1 MDSPIFKQ
9 ISKFLQDRKS
19 HKHWTVVFTCLAV
32 LVCLGTV
39 GALKLMGQAMTRKE
53 KVLVC
58 NMEVHAHT
66 VECQDEAGNLICGFA
81 DYVVHVHNDDCY
93 NSEGNLACTL
103 PEIAAHTHSEACYA
117 EEKVLVCGTEEVEGH
132 VHEEACYEQQVTGL
146 QCQTFEHQ
154 HGTGCYDEAGNLV
167 CTAPEHQHA
176 NECYD
181 AQGNLICGQAAHTH
195 MVSCYDAE
203 NNLVCTAAEH
213 QHAAECLSSENILV
227 CGLEEGA
234 DGHAHTDECYETQK
248 VLACGQL
255 ELHTHSAEAGCFEE
269 VPPAE
274 EGGEPAYNL
283 ICKTP
288 VLEEHVHSEEAGCFE
303 IMEAVVADAVVPE
316 GTEAVQ
322 GTEIIAQEEVV
333 EGTEAVDGTEIV
345 AENETE
351 TELEEETETETEE
364 FFKACEGDGYIV
376 SATYGVEADIPEEA
390 ELVAELITPESD
402 PEHYAEREA
411 QYKEQVGD
419 EKATMNALLKIG
431 FYLDGEEI
439 EPKAPV
445 EVSVQLIDENGLPEG
460 MPMTVVHFA
469 EEGSRVLEG
478 SQVEGGKTKFKTDS
492 FSDFAFG
499 TNRTVKISKT
509 DTYKEKAFEITFHLE
524 GKVELPK
531 SATNNITLENDTEN
545 GVTDTSDAA
554 KIEGNTENGD
564 ASVQKPED
572 ETEITESD
580 KQEIAEQ
587 TEISSEQ
594 TISAEQPEN
603 STEQVNVPETET
615 EQIQDKPESDTDETK
630 TASPSDTDQTNVPA
644 EESVVDETGE
654 DATSRLVEFKVEPL
668 AESSAEYQ
676 AIAKYAENKASD
688 VGGEMLTLYAV
699 AYSLTYQGEE
709 LDTSKCKV
717 TVEVTPTK
725 QLKNKAADDMTGAV
739 SYLLDEKEKN
749 LTEEQQSI
757 TGIDITGMEYAE
769 DGTVKEN
776 GQMYMD
782 TEMEEKELRNVS
794 MMTTLS
800 AGVKSYAMRAEG
812 TPNPEFTVQY
822 YAYLDKV
829 DWKGNQTGNAP
840 GTQITKDNVGHPEA
854 WGAAPSG
861 LLKGYRESISK
872 GYMPI
877 IDTSDKNGGDLPQNG
892 VIPNLNSIQL
902 DTDGSIKMIEK
913 DLTAVYEERRFE
925 YHKAPTI
932 NYFNALIEN
941 ASYDLTEVW
950 ITSKGESDSTDPS
963 DWTVYKDEKLENLH
977 FTNRKETHDKYPD
990 KYILIDSNTVIRLVY
1005 DTNKGNRNSPATF
1018 YDYDIGEMAGAY
1030 WQINNK
1036 GINSPSNYVGTD
1048 KSKAKY
1054 AFGNNNAVDFD
1065 GTQDVANKKT
1075 GLGEEQII
1083 SEDNLTKSRLNMGN
1097 WYAGVKDGQPLGSYG
1112 YAGCT
1117 FGLVTGSAGNNVV
1130 FHNKIDAPEVFGS
1143 SKNVEGKTIY
1153 QGDSEQN
1160 YSLDFLRNGDTYTLT
1175 GVRGTNAQNL
1185 EKFKTPV
1192 EKYQYIKTNS
1202 FWPMDGVSGAD
1213 GKNGPASDE
1222 SGNTIKEHNNYFG
1235 MYYAVSFE
1243 LDPEYIGPLEYLFF
1257 GDDDMWVFLD
1267 DSTLVCDI
1275 GGVHSSV
1282 GEYVDLWDHLH
1293 KHTSD
1298 CFNDDNDL
1306 TCTLGSHK
1314 HTDACYA
1321 KDDQGNKELTCTRNK
1336 HTLKFFYTERG
1347 ASGSSCWMQFTIP
1360 SVSSMTPE
1368 TTDEDF
1374 GHLEV
1379 DKKVFITSNGKDY
1392 LVNDIFDKNQQ
1403 QATLCNEK
1411 EFTFTISLQGLVDD
1425 YAYVKYD
1432 RDGNPI
1438 ETTNGSGILAWD
1450 TIAHGETF
1458 TLKDGEYISIR
1469 YLPAGTHYTITEE
1482 KEEGEGK
1489 TGVQIQ
1495 GIVYDSTNITV
1506 DQNSTITGLQADGD
1520 IQPNK
1525 TSKVHYVN
1533 KYNVYELP
1541 ETGGTGKK
1549 PYTMAGVIVMFGAG
1563 LLYRRKFRERRV

>member
-1 MDSPIFKQ
+1 MDSPILKELA
-9 ISKFLQDRKS
+9 KFLHEKKTHRR
-19 HKHWTVVFTCLAV
+19 WMVVFVSLAV
-32 LVCLGTV
+32 IVGLGTAF
-39 GALKLMGQAMTRKE
+39 ALKMMGQAMTRKE

-58 NMEVHAHT
+58 AVQPHAHT
-66 VECQDEAGNLICGFA
+66 EECQDAEGNLICGLA
-81 DYVVHVHNDDCY
+81 DYIVHTHNDDCY
-93 NSEGNLACTL
+93 DSDGNLACQL
-103 PEIAAHTHSEACYA
+103 AEVPLHQHEDACYA
-117 EEKVLVCGTEEVEGH
+117 EER
-132 VHEEACYEQQVTGL
+132 
-146 QCQTFEHQ
+146 F
-154 HGTGCYDEAGNLV
+154 
-167 CTAPEHQHA
+167 
-176 NECYD
+176 
-181 AQGNLICGQAAHTH
+181 
-195 MVSCYDAE
+195 
-203 NNLVCTAAEH
+203 
-213 QHAAECLSSENILV
+213 LV
-227 CGLEEGA
+227 CGLEEGEIEEGGLELDPTVTPEEA
-234 DGHAHTDECYETQK
+234 EPQGHIHTEECYETQR
-248 VLACGQL
+248 VLACGQF
-255 ELHTHSAEAGCFEE
+255 ELHMHSLEAGCYEE

-274 EGGEPAYNL
+274 EGGEVTYRL
-283 ICKTP
+283 ICGLP
-288 VLEEHVHSEEAGCFE
+288 QLEEHIHTEEAGCFE
-303 IMEAVVADAVVPE
+303 IHEAHMLGIDLGTETAEPEQETPAEGVSPENPEAAEAAEDAV
-316 GTEAVQ
+316 T
-322 GTEIIAQEEVV
+322 
-333 EGTEAVDGTEIV
+333 
-345 AENETE
+345 AENPADVTA
-351 TELEEETETETEE
+351 EEPAAQSASPEE
-364 FFKACEGDGYIV
+364 PDEFVKVYNGEGYIV
-376 SATYGVEADIPEEA
+376 TAIYGKEAELPEEA
-390 ELVAELITPESD
+390 ELIAELITPESD
-402 PEHYAEREA
+402 KEHYAEREA
-411 QYKEQVGD
+411 EYKEQVGD
-419 EKATMNALLKIG
+419 EDATMSALLKVG
-431 FYLDGEEI
+431 FYINGGEI
-439 EPKAPV
+439 EPKAAV
-445 EVSVQLIDENGLPEG
+445 KISVQMLDENGLPEG

-469 EEGSRVLEG
+469 EEGNEVLKG
-478 SQVEGGKTKFKTDS
+478 SEVENGKTSFEMNS
-492 FSDFAFG
+492 FSEVALGHTAGDRQIVKVNKTQVYDGNRAF
-499 TNRTVKISKT
+499 RV
-509 DTYKEKAFEITFHLE
+509 TFHLTGE
-524 GKVELPK
+524 VELPEGVMIEAPEGTDNTPDAPQNK
-531 SATNNITLENDTEN
+531 GDAGQPEDSEESGEDGIPESEGSESDIGSSESSGAQDDFNGEEVSGDAAEDGEETAGGSADMTEGEESAETEGGGSQEEASGGEEN
-545 GVTDTSDAA
+545 SDAESGA
-554 KIEGNTENGD
+554 GDSEENFLSRQLDFRIEPVDE
-564 ASVQKPED
+564 ASEEYKA
-572 ETEITESD
+572 IK
-580 KQEIAEQ
+580 KQAE
-587 TEISSEQ
+587 
-594 TISAEQPEN
+594 
-603 STEQVNVPETET
+603 
-615 EQIQDKPESDTDETK
+615 K
-630 TASPSDTDQTNVPA
+630 TAADGSEVLSIFAVSYA
-644 EESVVDETGE
+644 
-654 DATSRLVEFKVEPL
+654 LV
-668 AESSAEYQ
+668 YDNQ
-676 AIAKYAENKASD
+676 
-688 VGGEMLTLYAV
+688 
-699 AYSLTYQGEE
+699 E
-709 LDTSKCKV
+709 LELNGCEIEA
-717 TVEVTPTK
+717 EVTPTK
-725 QLKNKAADDMTGAV
+725 EFGRKVEISMVEAV
-739 SYLLDEKEKN
+739 AYLLEN
-749 LTEEQQSI
+749 NTAQLTADQKSI
-757 TGIDITGMEYAE
+757 TGLEVTGLELDGDGLVNQENTMYIDDEAQDQDMQISVSPKN
-769 DGTVKEN
+769 TV
-776 GQMYMD
+776 
-782 TEMEEKELRNVS
+782 RFFAVRS
-794 MMTTLS
+794 S
-800 AGVKSYAMRAEG
+800 G

-877 IDTSDKNGGDLPQNG
+877 IDTSGKNGGDLPKNG

-950 ITSKGESDSTDPS
+950 IDPKGDSDSTDPS

-1005 DTNKGNRNSPATF
+1005 DTNKENRNSPATF

-1222 SGNTIKEHNNYFG
+1222 SGNSIKEHNNYFG

-1321 KDDQGNKELTCTRNK
+1321 KDDQGNKVLTCTRNK

-1379 DKKVFITSNGKDY
+1379 DKKIFITANGNDY
-1392 LVNDIFDKNQQ
+1392 LVKDIYHENQQ
-1403 QATLCNEK
+1403 QADFCNEK
-1411 EFTFTISLQGLVDD
+1411 EFTFTIALQGLVDD

-1438 ETTNGSGILAWD
+1438 NTSDGSGILAWD
-1450 TIAHGETF
+1450 TISNGETF

-1469 YLPAGTHYTITEE
+1469 YLPAGTGYTITEE
-1482 KEEGEGK
+1482 KDEGEGK

-1495 GIVYDSTNITV
+1495 GIVYDSTHITV
-1506 DQNSTITGLQADGD
+1506 DQNDEIKDLKAEGTIKPTQ
-1520 IQPNK
+1520 

-1533 KYNVYELP
+1533 KYHAYELP
-1541 ETGGTGKK
+1541 KTGGTGKT
-1549 PYTMAGVIVMFGAG
+1549 PYTMAGVIGVFGAG
-1563 LLYRRKFRERRV
+1563 LLYRKKFRERRVRRSS